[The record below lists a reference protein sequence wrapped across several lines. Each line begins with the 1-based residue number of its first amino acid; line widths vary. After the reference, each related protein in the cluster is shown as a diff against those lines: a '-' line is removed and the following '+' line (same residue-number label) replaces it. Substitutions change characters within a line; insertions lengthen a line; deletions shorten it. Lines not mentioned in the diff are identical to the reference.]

1 MSHLVDQAVDVIR
14 ANDVTIRSCIN
25 ESIQALVA
33 AAEQLKNNYNTQ
45 FFATSGRE
53 GHKRG
58 SRMPSVRSRESQGGS
73 TLEIRWMRV
82 ARVNDKTHRKSYSK
96 GVGHGYSIG
105 RITKGSPEWEMELV
119 KETENKFT
127 DIRKAYAQLGK
138 MRKQCATLLQAV
150 QTD

>member
-1 MSHLVDQAVDVIR
+1 MNHLVDQAIDVIM
-14 ANDVTIRSCIN
+14 ANDVTIRSCID

-33 AAEQLKNNYNTQ
+33 AAEQLKNNYNSQ
-45 FFATSGRE
+45 FYTLSGRE
-53 GHKRG
+53 GRKRG

-96 GVGHGYSIG
+96 GAGHGYSVG
-105 RITKGSPEWEMELV
+105 RITQGAAEWEVELV
-119 KETENKFT
+119 KEAEKQFT
-127 DIRKAYAQLGK
+127 DIRKAYSQLGK

-150 QTD
+150 KC